1 MIGSLARRP
10 AVAMAA
16 VIAALGLGSM
26 ARLANAAASPRDVA
40 ALGKSSL
47 IYIATVRKD
56 GSQSKPAPVWFITT
70 KDNEVLIETS
80 PKSWKARRIK
90 RGSPAIIWI
99 GSKQGPAFIGKAE
112 IAADPAIQ
120 GQIAEVYPRKYL
132 LARMGFARPTKEK
145 FASAQIIAIK
155 ITPLRDL
162 PDGFESHPGAPAPSI
177 DAKQSASK
185 TQ

>member
-1 MIGSLARRP
+1 
-10 AVAMAA
+10 MA
-16 VIAALGLGSM
+16 LT
-26 ARLANAAASPRDVA
+26 ANAAASPRDIA
-40 ALGKSSL
+40 ALAKSSL

-56 GSQSKPAPVWFITT
+56 GNQSKPAPVWFITT

-99 GSKQGPAFIGKAE
+99 GSMQGPAFIGKAE

-120 GQIAEVYPRKYL
+120 SRIVDEYPRKYL

-145 FASAQIIAIK
+145 FAAEQIVAIR

-162 PDGFESHPGAPAPSI
+162 PDGFQSHPGAAAPSI
-177 DAKQSASK
+177 DAEQSASK
-185 TQ
+185 PQ